1 METKYN
7 PTEEDI
13 IYVMEN
19 NGYELTKEE
28 IKEVEL
34 RLLKNFDFSEYN
46 NYILELIMTMKGDI

>member
-1 METKYN
+1 MTIYN
-7 PTEEDI
+7 LTEEDI